1 MCSTHANLSVV
12 HMTKDEG
19 LIRVAYSVALQAHK
33 AISMLLTDLQAIWLW
48 QHAQTM
54 QMFADLVKVH
64 QSQFANTRSKQ
75 HVSSMTAN
83 SL

>member
-12 HMTKDEG
+12 HVTKDEG
-19 LIRVAYSVALQAHK
+19 LIRVAYSVAL
-33 AISMLLTDLQAIWLW
+33 LLTDLQAIWLR

-54 QMFADLVKVH
+54 QMYADLVKVH